1 MTVSRGQ
8 AVPDVFPEGRKRCPS
23 TPPPEPWPAFPINV
37 RPTDHL
43 DAGARQFLQLVSR
56 FQTGPAVDGTEK
68 QPLHVVS
75 RPDCVPSLGPGEEQ
89 RKVDEGARRQPGGI
103 GTIRTGVDG
112 PAEEER
118 RDGIANPD
126 PPNRSGVHVM
136 KIGGRGGDQLH
147 LGKGLLP
154 RFPQRT
160 IPNRLTGLLASAHPS
175 DPPRGPLQRLWNAVR
190 VQGRSKHRPFARIT
204 PAQKGWFRVR
214 EAMSISVSSTGI
226 IS

>member
-1 MTVSRGQ
+1 MAG
-8 AVPDVFPEGRKRCPS
+8 VPNQRPADRSPRCRSAPIPS
-23 TPPPEPWPAFPINV
+23 TCFPLSDGSSRRRDREAAPA
-37 RPTDHL
+37 RRL
-43 DAGARQFLQLVSR
+43 
-56 FQTGPAVDGTEK
+56 
-68 QPLHVVS
+68 

-160 IPNRLTGLLASAHPS
+160 IPNRLAGLLPPPTPPTRHAVPFSVSGTPSAFK
-175 DPPRGPLQRLWNAVR
+175 V
-190 VQGRSKHRPFARIT
+190 RSKRRPFARIT

-226 IS
+226 FS

>member
-160 IPNRLTGLLASAHPS
+160 IPNRLAGLLPPPTPPTRHAVPFSVSGTPSAFK
-175 DPPRGPLQRLWNAVR
+175 V
-190 VQGRSKHRPFARIT
+190 RSKRRPFARIT